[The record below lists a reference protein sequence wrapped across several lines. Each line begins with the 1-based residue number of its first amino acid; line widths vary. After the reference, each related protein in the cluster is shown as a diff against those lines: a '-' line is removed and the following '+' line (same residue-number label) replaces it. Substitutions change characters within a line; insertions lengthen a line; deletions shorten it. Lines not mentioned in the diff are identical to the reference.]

1 MLPQVEPFEEPFHI
15 GRKDFLGGLAGVE
28 HEKYRDESLD
38 DVGVA
43 VRTKHDFGGLGAR
56 DGHEPDPT
64 QTSWDQVL
72 LIPEFLRV
80 GLQLS
85 PKLDEVSIAV
95 LGGAQPIEA
104 LGEFVGSHESSWT
117 LTQRAMRSERRRAGQ
132 PAAERMDPLLNEIA
146 SRALRSSSATKG
158 F

>member
-1 MLPQVEPFEEPFHI
+1 
-15 GRKDFLGGLAGVE
+15 
-28 HEKYRDESLD
+28 
-38 DVGVA
+38 
-43 VRTKHDFGGLGAR
+43 
-56 DGHEPDPT
+56 
-64 QTSWDQVL
+64 VL

-85 PKLDEVSIAV
+85 PKLDEVAIAV

-104 LGEFVGSHESSWT
+104 LGEFVGSHDSWSSQ
-117 LTQRAMRSERRRAGQ
+117 TQRARAWKQRVAGQ

-158 F
+158 FWRNGIS